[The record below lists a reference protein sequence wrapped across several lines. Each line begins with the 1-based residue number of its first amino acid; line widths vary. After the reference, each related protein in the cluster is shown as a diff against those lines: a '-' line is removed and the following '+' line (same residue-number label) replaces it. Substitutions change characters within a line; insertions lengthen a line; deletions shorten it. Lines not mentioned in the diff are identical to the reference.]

1 MTIRIAVFDS
11 KRYDRAGL
19 DSANQRYGYELTYF
33 EDRLNRHTTPLVAGF
48 DVVCPFVNDKLD
60 RAVITELKHQGVKL
74 IALRCAGFNGVD
86 IAAAEEMGIPVTRVP
101 AYSPEA
107 VAEHVFA
114 LLLTLVRKTHR
125 AYQRIR
131 EGNFS
136 LDGLVGFNLHGRT
149 FGVIGAGKIGV
160 AAMNIAKGFG
170 CRVLAY
176 DNNASPER
184 AAELG
189 CEFVDLPTLLAQSDI
204 VSLHAPLTPTTQHMI
219 NAETLAQMKHG
230 SVIINTSRGGLIDT
244 KALLRALKTGK
255 LFGVG
260 LDVYEYEEGVFFED
274 LSHEALKD
282 DMLARLTTFPNVMI
296 TSHQGFLTEEALTA
310 IAETVLANVTAFH
323 NGQPLVNVV
332 KPGA

>member
-1 MTIRIAVFDS
+1 MRIAVFDT

-19 DSANQRYGYELTYF
+19 EAANKKFGYELAFF
-33 EDRLNRHTTPLVAGF
+33 EDRLNGTTVPLVAGF
-48 DVVCPFVNDKLD
+48 DVVCPFVNDRLD
-60 RAVITELKHQGVKL
+60 RAVLQEMARLNVRHV
-74 IALRCAGFNGVD
+74 ALRCAGFNGVD
-86 IAAAEEMGIPVTRVP
+86 LAAAAEFGVTVTRVP

-160 AAMNIAKGFG
+160 AAMKIAKGFG

-176 DNNASPER
+176 DRFPSAER
-184 AAELG
+184 AAEIG
-189 CEFVDLPTLLAQSDI
+189 CEFVDMDTLLGQSDI
-204 VSLHAPLTPTTQHMI
+204 VSLHAPLTPETQHLI
-219 NAETLAQMKHG
+219 NATTLKKMKQG

-244 KALLRALKTGK
+244 KALIKALKTGQ

-296 TSHQGFLTEEALTA
+296 TSHQGFLTDEALAA
-310 IAETVLANVTAFH
+310 IAHTVLENITAYQ
-323 NGQPLVNVV
+323 NGQPLVNAV

>member
-1 MTIRIAVFDS
+1 MRIAVFDT
-11 KRYDRAGL
+11 KRYDRSGLEEAAGKF
-19 DSANQRYGYELTYF
+19 GYELTFF
-33 EDRLNRHTTPLVAGF
+33 EDRLNRNTVPLVAGH
-48 DVVCPFVNDKLD
+48 DAVCPFVNDRLD
-60 RAVITELKHQGVKL
+60 REVLEQMARLDVRHV
-74 IALRCAGFNGVD
+74 ALRCAGFNGVD
-86 IAAAEEMGIPVTRVP
+86 IVAAAELGITVTRVP

-125 AYQRIR
+125 AYQRVR

-160 AAMNIAKGFG
+160 AAMKIARGFG

-176 DNNASPER
+176 DRYPSAER
-184 AAELG
+184 AAQIG
-189 CEFVDLPTLLAQSDI
+189 CEFVDIDTLLAQADI
-204 VSLHAPLTPTTQHMI
+204 ISLHAPLT
-219 NAETLAQMKHG
+219 AETHHLIDATALAKMKHG

-244 KALLRALKTGK
+244 KALIKSLKTGR
-255 LFGVG
+255 LAGVG

-274 LSHEALKD
+274 LSHQALKD

-296 TSHQGFLTEEALTA
+296 TSHQGFLTDEALAA
-310 IAETVLANVTAFH
+310 IAQTVMENIADYQ
-323 NGQPLVNVV
+323 NGQPLVNAV